1 MHINRFGPPQWRAYA
16 HKLTRPVISKS
27 VTVTD
32 LQKRHTR
39 TKKKGETSLTV
50 RVRNERTQPWS
61 YQQGALPNE
70 LADSKQF
77 QERKP
82 ISIIFLSFI

>member
-1 MHINRFGPPQWRAYA
+1 MARLRAQA
-16 HKLTRPVISKS
+16 DPARHKQIVYSHS
-27 VTVTD
+27 

-50 RVRNERTQPWS
+50 RVRNERRQPWS

-82 ISIIFLSFI
+82 ISIIFLLFI